1 MSVSD
6 ILHRIRMQLLDE
18 NRSVFDTIDY
28 VAKGEIR
35 SKIRDMLGAFLFRGD
50 DIDKKVKVLS
60 GGERSRLAL
69 VRLLLEPHNLL
80 VLDEPTNHLD
90 MRSKDILKQALIS
103 YDGTLILVS
112 HDRDFLDGIV
122 SKVYEFRHNKIRE
135 HIGGIYE
142 FLRKKKIDNLKE
154 LERKDIRKDPNS
166 GNVSV
171 NKQKYLDRKE
181 YDRNLRKLRK
191 RLEDSES
198 EIEKIEAEIAQ
209 LDNEL
214 NSTDRPAAETNEFYT
229 RYQELKKSHHEQMN
243 RWTQHTHEVEVF
255 LQKNSLD

>member
-1 MSVSD
+1 
-6 ILHRIRMQLLDE
+6 
-18 NRSVFDTIDY
+18 
-28 VAKGEIR
+28 
-35 SKIRDMLGAFLFRGD
+35 MLGAFLFRGD

-90 MRSKDILKQALIS
+90 MRSKDILKQALVS

-142 FLRKKKIDNLKE
+142 FLRKKKIDSLKE
-154 LERKDIRKDPNS
+154 LERKDIRKDPTS

-209 LDNEL
+209 FNNEL
-214 NSTDRPAAETNEFYT
+214 NSTDRSAAETNEFYIM
-229 RYQELKKSHHEQMN
+229 YQELKNRHNEQMN
-243 RWTQHTHEVEVF
+243 RWTQYTHEVEVF
-255 LQKNSLD
+255 LQKNCID